1 VTCDLNRFEVHTNF
15 TNTAPKV
22 YKFDLAELL
31 DNRPTEDCSLP
42 PLDVLRCLFNDP
54 GQLKPGT
61 TTQQVTEDAAARFSL
76 LANSLRDREVDPE
89 MGAHFLMRLLF
100 CLFSESIGLLPA
112 KLFSRLVNGNSSK
125 PVDFERKL
133 KQLFA
138 AMSAPNG
145 SFGADDIP
153 YFNGGLFSDDQT
165 YPLSTSDLEILG
177 KASGLD
183 WAHIEPAIFGTLFER
198 SLDPSKR
205 SQLGA
210 HYTSKDDILLIVEPV
225 IMAPLRRRWEQ
236 VKAEAEILAQK
247 AAAASGGAKTGYKKK
262 LTEVLM
268 GFAGEIANVRI
279 LDPACGSGNFLYVAL
294 KSLLDLEKQVSS
306 FATTKGLT
314 GLLPRTDP
322 SQLYGIETNVYAHEL
337 ASIVVWIGYL
347 QWQHDNG
354 YPFGASP
361 ILRPLTNIKRMDA
374 VLTHDTDGNPAE
386 PEWPEADFI
395 IGNPPF
401 LGGSKMRAELGEKY
415 VDDLFSLYE
424 EVIPPGAD
432 LVCYWFERAR
442 AQIADGRTKRAGLLA
457 TQSIRGGIN
466 RRVLERIKEC
476 GDIFMA
482 WSDRDWTLDGAV
494 VHISIIGFDSGEDSS
509 HMLEGLSVEHINADL
524 TGGADGT
531 TAQILLENSGL
542 CFRADEK
549 GGPFDVSDEV
559 AQQMLRAPVNVNGR
573 SNADVLKPWV
583 NGLDVTRRPRQMWI
597 IDFQGM
603 TEGEAAEY
611 ELPFQHM
618 VREIERE
625 RVEAVAKGKK
635 LKVRD
640 RWWLHRRPGSEM
652 RAAVSELVR
661 YIGTIATGKF
671 RLFVWLDHRVLPDHQ
686 LYIFAREDDY
696 FFGVLHSRI
705 HEVWARVK
713 GTQTREA
720 ESGFRY
726 TPTSTFETFP
736 FPWPPK
742 HEPMNTPL
750 AAAITEA
757 ARELVENRDRWL
769 NPPDATA
776 AELQKRT
783 LTNLYNQKPQWLLNL
798 HKALDAAAFAAYGWP
813 DTLTDAE
820 ILERLLALNHERAAA
835 QGNKGK
841 LTAMLTP
848 D

>member
-1 VTCDLNRFEVHTNF
+1 
-15 TNTAPKV
+15 
-22 YKFDLAELL
+22 
-31 DNRPTEDCSLP
+31 
-42 PLDVLRCLFNDP
+42 
-54 GQLKPGT
+54 
-61 TTQQVTEDAAARFSL
+61 
-76 LANSLRDREVDPE
+76 
-89 MGAHFLMRLLF
+89 
-100 CLFSESIGLLPA
+100 
-112 KLFSRLVNGNSSK
+112 
-125 PVDFERKL
+125 
-133 KQLFA
+133 
-138 AMSAPNG
+138 
-145 SFGADDIP
+145 
-153 YFNGGLFSDDQT
+153 
-165 YPLSTSDLEILG
+165 
-177 KASGLD
+177 
-183 WAHIEPAIFGTLFER
+183 
-198 SLDPSKR
+198 
-205 SQLGA
+205 
-210 HYTSKDDILLIVEPV
+210 
-225 IMAPLRRRWEQ
+225 MAPLRRRWEQ
-236 VKAEAEILAQK
+236 VKADAEILAQK

-262 LTEVLM
+262 LTELLM
-268 GFAGEIANVRI
+268 GFADEIAKVRI

-361 ILRPLTNIKRMDA
+361 ILRPLMNIKRMDA
-374 VLTHDTDGNPAE
+374 VLTHDIGGKPAE

-424 EVIPPGAD
+424 KVIPPGAD

-442 AQIADGRTKRAGLLA
+442 AQIADGRTKRAGMLA

-742 HEPMNTPL
+742 HELMNTPL
-750 AAAITEA
+750 AAAIAEA
-757 ARELVENRDRWL
+757 ARELVENRNRWL
-769 NPPDATA
+769 NPSGATA

-783 LTNLYNQKPQWLLNL
+783 LTNLYNAKPQWLLNL
-798 HKALDAAAFAAYGWP
+798 HKALDSAVFAAYEWP

-820 ILERLLALNHERAAA
+820 ILERLLALNHERATA
-835 QGNKGK
+835 QEKEGK
-841 LTAMLTP
+841 LTAMLTS